1 MNKYEEKAR
10 ELIFQAIDCLK
21 EGIDEF
27 DFTAE
32 EDDLTAACVARDFSD
47 RVTLL
52 YSIAD
57 LLEGKLNDD

>member
-27 DFTAE
+27 DFAAE
-32 EDDLTAACVARDFSD
+32 EDDLTAAYVAREFSD
-47 RVTLL
+47 RVILL
-52 YSIAD
+52 HHTIGK
-57 LLEGKLNDD
+57 LEGRLDDD

>member
-32 EDDLTAACVARDFSD
+32 EDDFMAAYVAREFSD
-47 RVTLL
+47 RVILL
-52 YSIAD
+52 HHIAHK
-57 LLEGKLNDD
+57 LEGKLDDD